1 MKLTKSKLKKI
12 IKEEYQQL
20 FKEDGYYVGS
30 GLGSGPHDG
39 QSKDPVAN
47 VAAVV
52 QTVVDA
58 GKGLWDMVP
67 YLQDAGFVASATT
80 SPIAMVT
87 AEADGGLIAVLSSK
101 LAEDPDMTVG
111 PYAIGKM
118 E

>member
-1 MKLTKSKLKKI
+1 MKITKKNLRRI
-12 IKEEYQQL
+12 IREALMRES
-20 FKEDGYYVGS
+20 GYYVGS
-30 GLGSGPHDG
+30 GLAQGPHDG

-67 YLQDAGFVASATT
+67 YLQDAGFVADATT
-80 SPIAMVT
+80 SPIPMVT
-87 AEADGGLIAVLSSK
+87 AEADGGLIGVLSK
-101 LAEDPDMTVG
+101 KYVDDPDIIVG
-111 PYAIGKM
+111 PYAIGKL